1 MFCARRGSA
10 IVTALSK
17 VSLNAVLQAPQR
29 FGPVFPP
36 GLDVGLLL
44 SMLAL
49 ISLGIVMVASSSIT
63 FAAQLGDSLYFLKRH
78 LFYLAISAGLALVVL
93 RIPMD
98 FWYRYSA
105 WLLAGS
111 VLLLVLV
118 LIPGIGREVNGSR
131 RWLPLG
137 PLTLQVS
144 EVAKLAMVVFT
155 AAYLQRRQSQLKQEW
170 QGFAKPLVVL
180 GGLVLLLLLQ
190 PDFGSSVVL
199 AGTVL
204 AMLFLAGVRL
214 WQFMLLVA
222 TGAVGLVMV
231 AMASPY
237 RVERLVTYL
246 DPWAN
251 QFDSGYQLTQSLIA
265 FGRGEWFGVGLGNS
279 VQKLFYLPEAHTDF
293 VFAIFAEEFGWLG
306 VLAVVALFVVLVVR
320 IFINGRKAAKRQH
333 WFGAHVAFG
342 IGILLAGQA
351 FINIGVPSG
360 LLPTKGLPLPFV
372 SYGGSSLLVCSVM
385 LAMVLRIGIEMEQ
398 MERVS
403 QQVKRE
409 RLGA

>member
-1 MFCARRGSA
+1 MTVLAKPGFGGMAWDS
-10 IVTALSK
+10 VLTASVRLRPIF
-17 VSLNAVLQAPQR
+17 PQ
-29 FGPVFPP
+29 
-36 GLDVGLLL
+36 GLDLGLLL
-44 SMLAL
+44 AMFVLVSV
-49 ISLGIVMVASSSIT
+49 GIVMVASSSIT
-63 FAAQLGDSLYFLKRH
+63 FAAQHGDGLFFLKRH
-78 LFYLAISAGLALVVL
+78 VFYLAISVALGLLVL
-93 RIPMD
+93 HIPMG

-105 WLLAGS
+105 WLLGGS

-137 PLTLQVS
+137 ALTLQVS
-144 EVAKLAMVVFT
+144 EVVKLTMVVFT
-155 AAYLQRRQSQLKQEW
+155 AAYLQRRQTQLKEQW

-214 WQFMLLVA
+214 WQFLLLV
-222 TGAVGLVMV
+222 TVGLIGLVV
-231 AMASPY
+231 IAIASPY

-246 DPWAN
+246 DPWAD

-265 FGRGEWFGVGLGNS
+265 FGRGEWLGVGLGNS

-306 VLAVVALFVVLVVR
+306 VLVVVAVFVVMVVR
-320 IFINGRKAAKRQH
+320 IFGNGRRAAKRQD

-342 IGILLAGQA
+342 IGILIAGQA
-351 FINIGVPSG
+351 FINIGVTSG
-360 LLPTKGLPLPFV
+360 LLPTKGLTLPFV
-372 SYGGSSLLVCSVM
+372 SYGGTSLLVCSVM

-398 MERVS
+398 MARVS
-403 QQVKRE
+403 RQVKRE
-409 RLGA
+409 RLGV